1 MAKNDFDCTTLTP
14 EQRDARLALDVERLL
29 RFGRKHKLIKELDEL
44 VARNTLLDLLQLAAP
59 SETKPPKEDPAT
71 PAALLDEMVELAARK
86 ELFDGAV
93 PQYRINFETR
103 LMGALMPRESEV
115 CKKFRKLYVKKGA
128 KAATDWFYDFCVV
141 TNYIR
146 TAQIAKN
153 IQWNT
158 ATPYGELEIT
168 INLTKPEKD
177 PKTIALERLQPKSG
191 YPACMLCKENIGYAG
206 RINFPARQTHRIV
219 PIELAGEQ
227 FYLQYSPYA
236 YFHEHCIMLHE
247 QHKPMEMNK
256 QTLAEIFD
264 FVSQFPHYT
273 CGSNADLPIVGGSIL
288 SHMHF
293 QGGRYSFPMQ
303 RAKTLAVYRCEKYPD
318 ITVQSIAWP
327 VTTLRVKGADKA
339 QMLAFAQ
346 EALGLW
352 RGYSDESVGVLA
364 YSQGA
369 GHAVP
374 HNTITPILRYDAD
387 EKQFVFDLVLRNN
400 RTTPEYPDGIF
411 HPHQEIH
418 HIKKENI
425 GLIEVMGLAILPGR
439 LEKQSAMIAGVLAGR
454 QGADAVKAA
463 APEHAPWLDYLVK
476 TYGTAMTA
484 EKAQAAVRREIG
496 AKFEACLEHAGV
508 FKQTPQGH
516 AALARFLQKLG
527 CVQAEMI

>member
-115 CKKFRKLYVKKGA
+115 CKKFHKLYVKKGA

-256 QTLAEIFD
+256 QTLVEIFD

-288 SHMHF
+288 SHDHF
-293 QGGRYSFPMQ
+293 QGGHYTFAMERAPMEQEIAFPGYDDVAAGIVKWPMSVI
-303 RAKTLAVYRCEKYPD
+303 RLRCKDPKRLAD
-318 ITVQSIAWP
+318 
-327 VTTLRVKGADKA
+327 LADKI
-339 QMLAFAQ
+339 LTT
-346 EALGLW
+346 W
-352 RGYSDESVGVLA
+352 RGYTDEE
-364 YSQGA
+364 
-369 GHAVP
+369 AVIYAQTGGEP
-374 HNTITPILRYDAD
+374 HNTITPIARRRGAD
-387 EKQFVFDLVLRNN
+387 YELDLVLRNN
-400 RTTPEYPDGIF
+400 LTTEEFPLGLY
-411 HPHQEIH
+411 HPHPALH

-425 GLIEVMGLAILPGR
+425 GLIEVMGLAVLPAR
-439 LEKQSAMIAGVLAGR
+439 LKGE
-454 QGADAVKAA
+454 
-463 APEHAPWLDYLVK
+463 
-476 TYGTAMTA
+476 
-484 EKAQAAVRREIG
+484 
-496 AKFEACLEHAGV
+496 
-508 FKQTPQGH
+508 
-516 AALARFLQKLG
+516 LQKLADALVRG
-527 CVQAEMI
+527 GDLRADPDTEKHADWAEELMKAYTFTEANVMDILHDEVGKVFARVLECAGVYKCTPEGRKAFLKFIESVK